1 MGRHARPIG
10 GAAVESAPDS
20 DLDWVLGPAPARAP
34 EPAPL
39 PAPELEPAPEPAPV
53 RSGRHRA
60 PVIPVVETA
69 PQLVVQP
76 APQPAPEPDAPARPR
91 SHRRAAPPRRR
102 SSVSVPAVA
111 GVAAVAV
118 TAVGGVTLGANTGG
132 GGATMESVSGAGAA
146 TAVERVPASAR
157 AARGEARTALTRKEA
172 NQARARAQALRDE
185 RLALAAAARL
195 AALHRACG
203 YNPNAQKN
211 PDLNSEQ
218 LRNARIIVEVS
229 QRMGLPARAA
239 VIAIATAFQ
248 ESFLKNL
255 SYGHLDSAGLFQ
267 QRPSAGWGSYRQVTD
282 PYYAS
287 KKFYTELL
295 EVNGWR
301 RLPVTVA
308 AQDVQVSAFPSA
320 YARWERAAAELV
332 SAILDVPVTS
342 LNCSPR

>member
-1 MGRHARPIG
+1 MHV
-10 GAAVESAPDS
+10 AVPEIESAP
-20 DLDWVLGPAPARAP
+20 
-34 EPAPL
+34 
-39 PAPELEPAPEPAPV
+39 V
-53 RSGRHRA
+53 RRGRHRA
-60 PVIPVVETA
+60 PALPVMETLPPPIPPPIPPPV
-69 PQLVVQP
+69 PS
-76 APQPAPEPDAPARPR
+76 APEYDAPARPR

-102 SSVSVPAVA
+102 SSVSVPTVA

-118 TAVGGVTLGANTGG
+118 TAVGGVTLGSHAG
-132 GGATMESVSGAGAA
+132 GGATMESVTGAGALS
-146 TAVERVPASAR
+146 TLERVPSSAR
-157 AARGEARTALTRKEA
+157 AARGEARTAMTRKEA
-172 NQARARAQALRDE
+172 NQARARAKALRDE

-195 AALHRACG
+195 AALQRACG
-203 YNPNAQKN
+203 YNPNAQRD

-332 SAILDVPVTS
+332 SAILDVPVNS
-342 LNCSPR
+342 LNCSRR